1 MLQTVLAAIRD
12 AGRPMCLADLSRD
25 LGYEESALEGMLET
39 LVARGRLRSIVF
51 DDAGCT
57 ACPVKGGCFI
67 MNDGVARTYALAPA
81 SATTRASSLGAGA
94 DRAGAERA
102 GAERAGAERALVD
115 HAGQSS
121 R

>member
-1 MLQTVLAAIRD
+1 MLRTVLEAIRD

-39 LVARGRLRSIVF
+39 LVARGRLRAIVF

-67 MNDGVARTYALAPA
+67 MNDGVAKTYALTPA
-81 SATTRASSLGAGA
+81 SDRRMTGGRAQ
-94 DRAGAERA
+94 
-102 GAERAGAERALVD
+102 AERALAD
-115 HAGQSS
+115 RAQLPP